1 MKLKKVVE
9 DSHEEGG
16 MARGQLERAIDY
28 ATFTYAITN
37 AYYTLIGQL
46 S

>member
-16 MARGQLERAIDY
+16 MARGGGAAIRG
-28 ATFTYAITN
+28 TKFQ
-37 AYYTLIGQL
+37 GVF
-46 S
+46 